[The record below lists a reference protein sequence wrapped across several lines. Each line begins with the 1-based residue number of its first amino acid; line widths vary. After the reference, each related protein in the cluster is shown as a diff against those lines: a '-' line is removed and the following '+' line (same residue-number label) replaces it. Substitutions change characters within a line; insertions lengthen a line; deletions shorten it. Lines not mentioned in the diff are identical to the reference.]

1 MSIPFLR
8 DDPLPHGEVQDIAPG
23 LRRILCANPGPFTF
37 RGTNTYLIGRGEV
50 AVLDPGPADEA
61 HLAAIL
67 RATAGQRITRI
78 LVSHTHRDHSP
89 GAAALVAA
97 TGAVTFGHG
106 PHVTPP
112 DAGGEGGDHAFRPDI
127 ALPDGATVEGDDWR
141 VTALHTPGHCANHLC
156 FALENAAAPGI
167 LFSADHVMSWSTTVV
182 SPPDGDMAAYM
193 ASSRGSRRGTTGS
206 TCPATARP
214 CPTPRPSSPPWPRTG
229 VRGGEGVPR
238 AAGCASRDGGR
249 ARPAGLW
256 AGAGPEAGARRRA
269 QPSRASHQAGCRR
282 GRRAR
287 RGCVRGAVGPRFATR
302 RSAGCHCRG
311 RRSSAAPRDPPA
323 APQASQRIRRASCG

>member
-8 DDPLPHGEVQDIAPG
+8 DDPLPHGAVQDIAPG

-50 AVLDPGPADEA
+50 AVLDPGPADAE

-67 RATAGQRITRI
+67 RATAGERITRI

-112 DAGGEGGDHAFRPDI
+112 EAGGEGGDHAFRPDI
-127 ALPDGATVEGDDWR
+127 ALPDGATVEGDTWR

-156 FALENAAAPGI
+156 FGLENTAAPGI

-193 ASSRGSRRGTTGS
+193 ASLARIAARDDRLYLPGHGPPLPDPAPFVAALAAHRREREAKVFHALHTARR
-206 TCPATARP
+206 ATAAELV
-214 CPTPRPSSPPWPRTG
+214 PPVYGPELDPKLVPAAARSLLAHLIKLAA
-229 VRGGEGVPR
+229 EG
-238 AAGCASRDGGR
+238 AAARDGDAFE
-249 ARPAGLW
+249 AR
-256 AGAGPEAGARRRA
+256 
-269 QPSRASHQAGCRR
+269 
-282 GRRAR
+282 
-287 RGCVRGAVGPRFATR
+287 
-302 RSAGCHCRG
+302 
-311 RRSSAAPRDPPA
+311 
-323 APQASQRIRRASCG
+323 